1 MKASGSAL
9 VALSLGT
16 SLLAGA
22 GEVQLVSRTPP
33 GPFAATA
40 AAASRLGPGPSV
52 SDDGRYVVF
61 LSAATNLVP
70 EQDDTNGV
78 EDLFLR
84 DRVTGS
90 TVLVSHAAGSPTRAA
105 KAPAF
110 VVPLND
116 VFVISADGR
125 FVAFSSLA
133 TDLVEGQ
140 TGTAQEVFLF
150 DRVTL
155 GVTMVTHV
163 AGGPTQGAGGGL
175 PMALSDD
182 GRFLALLSSSSK
194 LLPGQDPLT
203 SYSCVFL
210 FDRVTETITL
220 VSHAYGAPSTGA
232 RGSLTYRC
240 LSGDGQ
246 RLVFESEAPNLVS
259 GQTGN
264 GTQAF
269 LFDAP
274 TNRVTLVSHTYAS
287 LSAGGTPG
295 TISRGGAVI
304 SRDGSH
310 VAYSMGSRDL
320 VAGGPPFPSVNVYLY
335 TVGTGSNRLVSHTPS
350 SMVTSGDDDS
360 PTCQV
365 SRDGGTVVFSSY
377 AIDLVSGVS
386 TDLLKTYAYDSST
399 QKVSLVSRSQSGG
412 GVVGLNEAVSLD
424 GSKVAF
430 TSSGTDLV
438 PGQVGPGTS
447 SLTDQAYL
455 FDLRSGQMALVTHA
469 PSSAVTASTSPV
481 GGTALS
487 GDGETVVLDSASDL
501 SGAQDLNGLADVF
514 AYDVRTGAASL
525 VSRADG
531 RPSRTPMGRSSLP
544 LRGSFADASRPV
556 LSGDGRHVLFT
567 SDGANLVPNQTGD
580 DRNLFTA
587 DRFTGQNRLV
597 THAPGDPLKG
607 TTAAVFG
614 ASISADGRYVAY
626 STDAILA
633 DGAAPG
639 LLSYHCYVW
648 DRLTGLNGLLSN
660 DCGDVV
666 MSPDGRFLV
675 YARTTSLYLL
685 DRGTGI
691 NQLVNRRYG
700 TTDTTASGFADD
712 PQVSADGRW
721 VTFTSNGTDLTAG
734 GTTGTQLFLF
744 DAQSGTNT
752 LVSHRAGAPD
762 QNGDADCLLAAIT
775 PDGSYVAYTSTSRD
789 LVSGQVDQA
798 GTYDVFLYDRAT
810 GLNELVSHADSLALT
825 AAGDQNARGGRP
837 ILSDDGRFVAFALN
851 GGLVSGPNNTSF
863 DTVYLFDRLAGTN
876 SLVSHVP
883 GLPTSSAGA
892 TQVMGLTPDGSTV
905 AFMSSS
911 RSLVPGEVSLGYDN
925 AFLFDRLTGNVT
937 LASGAGSSFTV
948 TGNNQ
953 TSAGGLSRNGAVVVF
968 SSQASDLVADD
979 LNNAVDVFAFT
990 SPVAPP
996 ADPQLF
1002 YTLSPCR
1009 LADTRLP
1016 AGDWGGPTL
1025 SAGFDRSFMLVGR
1038 CGIPASAK
1046 AVSLNLT
1053 VVQPT
1058 APGDLRLFA
1067 GGAAPLASVINY
1079 SPGQTRANSSVVFL
1093 GRGGEVTLRS
1103 DQASGHADVVVDVN
1117 GYFQ

>member
-1 MKASGSAL
+1 MKASGSAC
-9 VALSLGT
+9 VALSLGA

-33 GPFAATA
+33 GAFAATA
-40 AAASRLGPGPSV
+40 AAASHLGPGPSV

-84 DRVTGS
+84 DRITGS

-105 KAPAF
+105 RAPAF
-110 VVPLND
+110 VAPLND

-150 DRVTL
+150 DRVTQ

-182 GRFLALLSSSSK
+182 GRFLALQSSSSK

-304 SRDGSH
+304 SRDGTH

-350 SMVTSGDDDS
+350 SMVASANDDS

-377 AIDLVSGVS
+377 ATDLVSGVS
-386 TDLLKTYAYDSST
+386 AELLKTYAYDSST

-424 GSKVAF
+424 GSKVLF
-430 TSSGTDLV
+430 TSPGTDLV
-438 PGQVGPGTS
+438 PGQVGPDAS
-447 SLTDQAYL
+447 SFTNEAYL
-455 FDLRSGQMALVTHA
+455 FDLHSGQMALVSHT
-469 PSSAVTASTSPV
+469 PSSAVAASSSPV

-487 GDGETVVLDSASDL
+487 GDGETVVLDGAGDL
-501 SGAQDLNGLADVF
+501 AAQDFNKLADVF
-514 AYDVRTGAASL
+514 AYDVPTGAASL
-525 VSRADG
+525 VSRTDG
-531 RPSRTPMGRSSLP
+531 RPSQAPMGGSSLP

-567 SDGANLVPNQTGD
+567 SDAENVVPNQTGD

-597 THAPGDPLKG
+597 THAPGDPSKG

-626 STDAILA
+626 SSDAILA
-633 DGAAPG
+633 DGATPG

-675 YARTTSLYLL
+675 YARTTSIYLL
-685 DRGTGI
+685 DRVTGI

-700 TTDTTASGFADD
+700 TTNTTASGSADSLM
-712 PQVSADGRW
+712 VSADGRW

-744 DAQSGTNT
+744 DAQNGTNT

-762 QNGDADCLLAAIT
+762 QNGDADCFRAALN
-775 PDGSYVAYTSTSRD
+775 PDGSYLAYTSTARD
-789 LVSGQVDQA
+789 LVAGQVDQV

-810 GLNELVSHADSLALT
+810 GLNHLVSHADSLPLT
-825 AAGDQNARGGRP
+825 AAGDQSYRGGPP
-837 ILSDDGRFVAFALN
+837 IVSDNGRFVAFALN
-851 GGLVSGPNNTSF
+851 GGLVSGPNNTSV

-876 SLVSHVP
+876 SLVSHLP
-883 GLPTSSAGA
+883 GVPTSSAGA

-905 AFMSSS
+905 AFLSSS
-911 RSLVPGEVSLGYDN
+911 RSLVPGEVSLGYSN

-953 TSAGGLSRNGAVVVF
+953 TFAGGLSRNGAVVVF
-968 SSQASDLVADD
+968 SSGASDLVTDD
-979 LNNAVDVFAFT
+979 LNNAADVFAFT
-990 SPVAPP
+990 SPVPP
-996 ADPQLF
+996 PVDPQLF

-1016 AGDWGGPTL
+1016 TGDWGGPTL
-1025 SAGFDRSFMLVGR
+1025 TAGFDRSFAVLGR

-1067 GGAAPLASVINY
+1067 GGPAPLASVINY
-1079 SPGQTRANSSVVFL
+1079 SPGQTRANNSVVFL
-1093 GRGGEVTLRS
+1093 GRGGELTIRS